1 MKGLPRLVV
10 DLGFQGGL
18 AEIEW
23 IVRAEEIGMTDEKA
37 PLVRGGIDKIIEVEA
52 GWVTVETTV
61 LCFGRAQIKRHP
73 DVPTLVILE

>member
-1 MKGLPRLVV
+1 MKGLPLLVV

-18 AEIEW
+18 AGIEW

-37 PLVRGGIDKIIEVEA
+37 PLVRGGIDKITEVEA

-61 LCFGRAQIKRHP
+61 LNSVRAKFKRHP